1 MNHPQPRIVAVAAA
15 LALGA
20 MAAHA
25 QTAVTPPDAAA
36 SAADTPAPETV
47 VVTGIRASRQ
57 KSIEAKRNADS
68 VVDVVTAEDIG
79 KLPDKNIA
87 DAVQRLPGVNIS
99 KASAGEGGFSEND
112 RVSIRGT
119 DPSLTQT
126 LVNGH
131 SIATA
136 DWFIQSQVGTVGRSV
151 SYSLLPSEI
160 TDQIVVHKSAQAD
173 LVEGGVAGAV
183 DIHTRTALS
192 FRQRF
197 TAEATLQAFYNDL
210 PDKTDPQASALLGW
224 QNEARTFGAMLQLF
238 SENRHERRDGQE
250 FIGYGQIQGN
260 PGDPDAPIV
269 AAHPDLKGVY
279 YPELVNA
286 TLLQHQR
293 KRHGGM
299 LDLEARPTPDWNLDL
314 NGYSSHMAA
323 PSYDTSFLANPASYI
338 VAGVSPN
345 DGYQVRN
352 GTLVAATFPDATPLA
367 GAVQPGVVDKI
378 YRPYASSQTEYVD
391 ASAKYTPNER
401 LTLSAQAGSTRAV
414 GQTPGD
420 MGYEAAWAVGGLQYT
435 MHGLGQPAAVSFPGI
450 DTTNFNDPAV
460 FTNGA
465 WNSVVRPTDKEQYGQ
480 LDAQWAIDSGIW
492 ETLKAGLRFAN
503 HERNVDWPAD
513 GTCSA
518 DTNPDCAAAKP
529 DWNGQQYPGDFGHGL
544 NLPPGYSSNYW
555 QLDPSAVLAFENQY
569 NPAQPSLRNW
579 QSQFTVKER
588 TAAVYLMA
596 DLAGAGW
603 RGNAGVRV
611 VHTHEDSLFYCLSG
625 PAPCG
630 SEDNDGSTP
639 TPYSSYA
646 LLPDGTH
653 VNETFYTPNST
664 GQSYV
669 DVLPSANVKLDLS
682 KTLVARFAVAR
693 TMTRPDYSA
702 LAPAPTLDDLALTG
716 SFGNPDLK
724 PIRSTNFDA
733 TLEWYYAPKA
743 LLSVGLFDMQMSSFV
758 EFATT
763 TQTLRN
769 NTYNKNSNYVIAFPV
784 NTRAVNR
791 GVELGWQQPL
801 PGNFGFDANA
811 TFSNGHTEDGGE
823 LYGSSRFT
831 GNAEAYYE
839 NDRFSV
845 RLAYT
850 YRSKYL
856 QGLVNAVPEHDAGVG
871 SLAMSINYKISPHFT
886 LTFDALNMNNPVLKE
901 YGYNEDQPQA
911 FYVNG
916 RQYFLGL
923 RMAL

>member
-1 MNHPQPRIVAVAAA
+1 MKSRPTPIAVAAA
-15 LALGA
+15 LVLLGGANAAL
-20 MAAHA
+20 A
-25 QTAVTPPDAAA
+25 QQQPPGGDTPPAAT
-36 SAADTPAPETV
+36 DETQTV

-57 KSIEAKRNADS
+57 KSIAAKRNADA

-192 FRQRF
+192 FKKGF
-197 TAEATLQAFYNDL
+197 SAEGSLQAFHNDL
-210 PDKTDPQASALLGW
+210 PNKTDAQASLLLSW
-224 QNEARTFGAMLQLF
+224 KNEAANAGAMVLLF
-238 SENRHERRDGQE
+238 KEDRHERRDGQE

-260 PGDPDAPIV
+260 AGDPDAPIV

-293 KRHGGM
+293 KRRGGM
-299 LDLEARPTPDWNLDL
+299 LDIEVKPLDSLSVDL
-314 NGYSSHMAA
+314 NGYTSHMAA

-338 VAGVSPN
+338 LAGVSPN
-345 DGYQVRN
+345 DGYVVRN
-352 GTLVAATFPDATPLA
+352 NTLVSAQFPDATPFG

-378 YRPYASSQTEYVD
+378 YRPYASSETRYVD
-391 ASAKYTPNER
+391 LNAKFTPNEQ
-401 LTLSAQAGSTRAV
+401 LTVRGQLGATHAL

-420 MGYEAAWAVGGLQYT
+420 MGYEAAWATGGMLYAMNGLHAPAVVG
-435 MHGLGQPAAVSFPGI
+435 FPGI
-450 DTTNFNDPAV
+450 DTTDFNNPAV

-465 WNSVVRPTDKEQYGQ
+465 WNSVVRTTDKERYAQADAELA
-480 LDAQWAIDSGIW
+480 LDHGIW
-492 ETLKAGLRFAN
+492 ESLKFGLRWAS
-503 HERNVDWPAD
+503 HERKVDWPAD

-529 DWNGQQYPGDFGHGL
+529 AWSGQQYPPNFGRGL
-544 NLPPGYSSNYW
+544 KPPPGYVHDYW
-555 QLDPSAVLAFENQY
+555 QLDPNAVLAFENQF

-579 QSQFTVKER
+579 QSQFTVQER
-588 TAAVYLMA
+588 T
-596 DLAGAGW
+596 LAGYAMLNFAGKGW
-603 RGNAGVRV
+603 RANAGLRIVR
-611 VHTHEDSLFYCLSG
+611 TKENSLFYCLSG
-625 PAPCG
+625 PDPCG
-630 SEDNDGSTP
+630 SENNDGSTP
-639 TPYSSYA
+639 TAYSNYA
-646 LLPDGTH
+646 LLKDGTH
-653 VNETFYTPNST
+653 VGETFFMPSASTQRYT
-664 GQSYV
+664 
-669 DVLPSANVKLDLS
+669 DVLPSANLKLDLT
-682 KTLVARFAVAR
+682 KELVARFAIAR

-702 LAPAPTLDDLALTG
+702 LAPSPTLDDLALTG

-724 PIRSTNFDA
+724 PIRSTNLDA
-733 TLEWYYAPKA
+733 TLEWYFAPKA
-743 LLSVGLFDMQMSSFV
+743 LLSVGLFTMRMSSFV

-769 NTYNKNSNYVIAFPV
+769 NTYNKNSDYAIAFPV
-784 NTRAVNR
+784 NTKAHNS

-801 PGNFGFDANA
+801 PMGFGFNANA
-811 TFSNGHTEDGGE
+811 TFSSGSTADGGE
-823 LYGSSRFT
+823 LYGSSKFT

-845 RLAYT
+845 RLAYS

-856 QGLVNAVPEHDAGVG
+856 VGLVNAVPQHDAAVG
-871 SLAMSINYKISPHFT
+871 SLAASVNWKLTDRVSIN
-886 LTFDALNMNNPVLKE
+886 FDALNINNPILKE
-901 YGYNEDQPQA
+901 YGLNEDQPQA

-916 RQYFLGL
+916 RQYFLGVRVSL
-923 RMAL
+923 